1 MAIARETTQTQ
12 IVQLVA
18 APGTPWPDVI
28 HLKCNSHHLLRAQ
41 AIGTPS
47 LRGIDDSLTERLR
60 NTGHASSLEQ
70 AQRVVGFRFHQGNA
84 VAFCE

>member
-1 MAIARETTQTQ
+1 MAIARGTTQTQ
-12 IVQLVA
+12 IVQLSA
-18 APGTPWPDVI
+18 APGTPWNDVI
-28 HLKCNSHHLLRAQ
+28 HLKCNSHHLLGAQ
-41 AIGTPS
+41 AICTPTLCS
-47 LRGIDDSLTERLR
+47 TSDSLAKRLG